1 MGPLQSILPVFHL
14 FSSVDVTFKFP
25 LSEIYCISYNQ
36 HPGFN
41 ISGPYYCLENAYCC
55 CVQSRRNPAFIK
67 TDRENTTL
75 T

>member
-41 ISGPYYCLENAYCC
+41 ISGPYYCLENA
-55 CVQSRRNPAFIK
+55 
-67 TDRENTTL
+67 
-75 T
+75 